1 MVPSSI
7 RTLVDALNRNAE
19 QFAAGRA
26 LLLWDHSDL
35 FQAAD
40 SVTWAEL
47 GRWVKAVAALLRSRD
62 SHRAPLMHVVR
73 NTPADVVIA
82 LACQAAGII
91 EIPVDVDG
99 GDDYLASCRC
109 KIDCD
114 WLDDAAKQELVRRG
128 YEATRSNSAR
138 SVVVELPQVS
148 PTDDALVLWTS
159 GTSGEPKGV
168 ALSHASQLLNAAAKL
183 RSVPQ
188 SKTDLRLTVLSIAH
202 GYARTCD
209 LGTWL
214 LSGCTLAIARGFEG
228 WQRVCERREPTL
240 CNLVPSLAGRVLES
254 GTVPPSL
261 RLVGC
266 GGAAM
271 TEDQF
276 WRWGERGVTVIQG
289 YGLTEAG
296 PVIASQT
303 PDDSIPGHAGRFV
316 DGWEYRL
323 AEEPVDEGGPNE
335 ARPAEG
341 RLFVRGPHLMRG
353 YWQDPDATARRID
366 AAGWLDTGD
375 RVRVCPSTRQL
386 QILGRCDDRI
396 VLSNGHKIDPM
407 GLEQRLVAINGVRTA
422 VVSAG
427 AERRSVEFWVETTE
441 STLPMPE
448 IDAIVRTLPR
458 WEQPKR
464 IHRLVFP
471 ENLRQQLLNRKGA
484 IRRSEMLRYLDR
496 STGSC

>member
-1 MVPSSI
+1 MTHSI
-7 RTLVDALNRNAE
+7 GTLVDALNRNAE
-19 QFAAGRA
+19 QFATGRA
-26 LLLWDHSDL
+26 LLLSDDSGS
-35 FQAAD
+35 FQPQD

-47 GRWVKAVAALLRSRD
+47 ARWVKAVAVRLRLQNP
-62 SHRAPLMHVVR
+62 HHAPVMHVVS
-73 NTPADVVIA
+73 NTPVDVVIA
-82 LACQAAGII
+82 LACQAAGIT

-99 GDDYLASCRC
+99 GADYLSGCRR
-109 KIDCD
+109 KVDCD
-114 WLDDAAKQELVRRG
+114 WLEDAAKGELVRRG
-128 YEATRSNSAR
+128 YDAIRSDSGR
-138 SVVVELPQVS
+138 SVVAELPEVS
-148 PTDDALVLWTS
+148 ATDDALVLWTS
-159 GTSGEPKGV
+159 GTSGQPKGV
-168 ALSHASQLLNAAAKL
+168 VLSHASQLLNAAAKL

-188 SKTDLRLTVLSIAH
+188 SRTDLRLTVLSIAH

-214 LSGCTLAIARGFEG
+214 LSGCTLAIARGYEG
-228 WQRVCERREPTL
+228 WQRVCERCAPTL

-254 GTVPPSL
+254 GPVPPSL

-276 WRWGERGVTVIQG
+276 WRWGEQGVTVIQG

-303 PDDSIPGHAGRFV
+303 PGDSIAGHAGRFV

-323 AEEPVDEGGPNE
+323 EGEPVQKDGPE
-335 ARPAEG
+335 EG

-353 YWQDPDATARRID
+353 YWQDSESTARRID

-375 RVRVCPSTRQL
+375 RVRIGPATRQL

-396 VLSNGHKIDPM
+396 VLSNGHKIDPL
-407 GLEQRLVAINGVRTA
+407 GLEQRLAAIHGVRTA

-441 STLPMPE
+441 SELPIRE

-458 WEQPKR
+458 WEQPRR
-464 IHRLVFP
+464 IRRLVVP
-471 ENLRQQLLNRKGA
+471 ENARERLLNRKGA

>member
-1 MVPSSI
+1 MVPHPI

-19 QFAAGRA
+19 QLAAGRA
-26 LLLWDHSDL
+26 LLLSEESDA
-35 FQAAD
+35 FQTAD

-47 GRWVKAVAALLRSRD
+47 GRWVKAVAALLRS
-62 SHRAPLMHVVR
+62 SYPHQGPLMHVVR

-99 GDDYLASCRC
+99 GADYLASCRR
-109 KIDCD
+109 KIDGE
-114 WLDDAAKQELVRRG
+114 WLDDPAKQELVRRG
-128 YEATRSNSAR
+128 YESVHRAPGP
-138 SVVVELPQVS
+138 SVVAELPQVS
-148 PTDDALVLWTS
+148 PTEDALVLWTS
-159 GTSGEPKGV
+159 GTSGDPKGV
-168 ALSHASQLLNAAAKL
+168 VLSHASQLLNAAAKL

-188 SKTDLRLTVLSIAH
+188 AKTDLRLTVLSIAH

-228 WQRVCERREPTL
+228 WQCVCQRRAPTL

-316 DGWEYRL
+316 DGWEHRL
-323 AEEPVDEGGPNE
+323 DEEPVGERGPNE
-335 ARPAEG
+335 AKPAEG

-353 YWQDPDATARRID
+353 YWQDPEATARRID

-375 RVRVCPSTRQL
+375 RVRICPSTRQL

-396 VLSNGHKIDPM
+396 VLSNGHKIDPL
-407 GLEQRLVAINGVRTA
+407 GLEQRLVAIKGVRTA

-464 IHRLVFP
+464 IRRLEFP

-484 IRRSEMLRYLDR
+484 IRRSEMLRYLER